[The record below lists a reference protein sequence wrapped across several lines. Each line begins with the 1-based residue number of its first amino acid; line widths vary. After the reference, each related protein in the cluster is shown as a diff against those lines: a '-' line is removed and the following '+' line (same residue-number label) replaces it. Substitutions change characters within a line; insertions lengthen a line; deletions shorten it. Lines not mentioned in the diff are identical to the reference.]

1 MRNTHES
8 VASMNDDIPMR
19 PPVGLEARRTL
30 VERTS
35 SSAGEVWARWWR
47 AELERQGRAAAGG
60 WPGTLSEARARVLE
74 AVLPDLKKH
83 GIGELSFDE
92 RELAAK
98 TVYATA
104 RRRWLSHRER

>member
-1 MRNTHES
+1 MRNTQES
-8 VASMNDDIPMR
+8 VAGVNDNFSSG
-19 PPVGLEARRTL
+19 PPVGIESRRAL
-30 VERTS
+30 VEKAATT
-35 SSAGEVWARWWR
+35 AGEVWARWWR

-74 AVLPDLKKH
+74 AVLPDLRKS
-83 GIGELSFDE
+83 GIRELTFEE

-98 TVYATA
+98 TLYATA